1 MHLSPSFYLLALFLL
16 VVDLGLLLLCVF
28 LFSPLDFK
36 RFSQLLLLRTLVCVC
51 LILMKVLAAATSRD
65 TCVCVGVFLMKV
77 LAAVC
82 NVHAQP
88 IIRMLPSST
97 SHAANVYAYIHT
109 YM

>member
-1 MHLSPSFYLLALFLL
+1 
-16 VVDLGLLLLCVF
+16 
-28 LFSPLDFK
+28 
-36 RFSQLLLLRTLVCVC
+36 
-51 LILMKVLAAATSRD
+51 
-65 TCVCVGVFLMKV
+65 
-77 LAAVC
+77 VC